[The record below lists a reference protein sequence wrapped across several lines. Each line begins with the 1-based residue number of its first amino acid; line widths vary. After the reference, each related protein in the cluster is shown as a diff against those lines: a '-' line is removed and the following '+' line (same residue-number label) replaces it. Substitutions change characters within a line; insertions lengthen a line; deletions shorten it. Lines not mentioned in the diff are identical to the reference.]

1 MDDRTKQ
8 FRRDAWRDLDTGW
21 IVTVE
26 LLSAVG
32 VWMGI
37 GWLVDRWLATDPWFM
52 LAGAVLGF
60 VLGMYLAF
68 LRAEEQSKAE
78 EARFQRP

>member
-1 MDDRTKQ
+1 MDDRTSQ
-8 FRRDAWRDLDTGW
+8 FRRDTWRDLDVGW

-68 LRAEEQSKAE
+68 LRAEEHSKAE
-78 EARFQRP
+78 EARFRRR